1 MSKQQGVSSEL
12 IFRYE
17 CVSKGIVPSTPDID
31 DGCGF
36 DVITSHNGNLLK
48 IQIKSTTTESGDGYR
63 AMVSRG
69 SKSKQ
74 KYTKEQCDIMAI
86 YIVPLDIWYIIPIED
101 VGGVNLRVYP
111 KKLNHRYS
119 KYINAWHLLAK

>member
-48 IQIKSTTTESGDGYR
+48 IQIKSTSTKMNEGYR
-63 AMVSRG
+63 VQVSRG
-69 SKSKQ
+69 SKNKK
-74 KYTKEQCDIMAI
+74 KYTKEHCDIVA
-86 YIVPLDIWYIIPIED
+86 VHVVELDTWYFIPIEK
-101 VGGVNLRVYP
+101 VLGVNLNVYP